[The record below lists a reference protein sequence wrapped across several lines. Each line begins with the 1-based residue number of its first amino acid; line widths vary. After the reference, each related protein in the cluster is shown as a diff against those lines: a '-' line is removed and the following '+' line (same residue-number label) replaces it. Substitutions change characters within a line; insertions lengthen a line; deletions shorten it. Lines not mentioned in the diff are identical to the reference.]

1 MATCSPLWTCARC
14 CWASSS
20 YDRTAPPICEAA
32 GAEVESYTAGAHWW
46 RLYIQGNMTH
56 TMMYYSG
63 ARERDAETA
72 GGGRG
77 AGTHTCILFHS

>member
-1 MATCSPLWTCARC
+1 MTGPRRRYVRLR
-14 CWASSS
+14 
-20 YDRTAPPICEAA
+20 

-56 TMMYYSG
+56 TMMYNSG

-77 AGTHTCILFHS
+77 AGTHTHMHFISFIIAEKYQQTL